1 MIAEFKTNDIKEAK
15 RILKSDAMASFI
27 WELVH
32 NGWRELKHN
41 DYDYIPAWEKINELL
56 EEHNIDI
63 EDLWN

>member
-15 RILKSDAMASFI
+15 RMLKSNDMASFI